1 MPTSVAN
8 QQSLHPTAIGRMEDG
23 ALVVRI
29 QQSACQE
36 AFNELVGR
44 HLRQV
49 RGVIF
54 PMVLDHNVADDL
66 TQETLFRAW
75 RGIGNFRAE
84 AKFSTWLTRIAWNVV
99 HDEFARRERIPGTV
113 QSDESHPAM
122 DCPTTE
128 LLNRELDE
136 QIQIALADL
145 PPKFRAAIILT
156 GMREL
161 SPNEA
166 ADLEGCSL
174 STMYWRIHEA
184 RRLLE
189 VRLAKYLNQ

>member
-1 MPTSVAN
+1 MPSSVAN
-8 QQSLHPTAIGRMEDG
+8 QESMLAIRRMSDE
-23 ALVVRI
+23 
-29 QQSACQE
+29 
-36 AFNELVGR
+36 ELVTQVQQADCKASFDELAER
-44 HLRQV
+44 HLRQI

-54 PMVLDHNVADDL
+54 PMVLDHTLADDL
-66 TQETLFRAW
+66 TQEALLRAW
-75 RGIGNFRAE
+75 RGIANFRAE

-99 HDEFARRERIPGTV
+99 HDEIARRERTPFTI
-113 QSDESHPAM
+113 QSDDSHTAANCPA
-122 DCPTTE
+122 TE

-136 QIQIALADL
+136 QIKSALADL

-156 GMREL
+156 GMQQL

-184 RRLLE
+184 RRQLE

>member
-1 MPTSVAN
+1 MPPMAIRRMSDERLVIRV
-8 QQSLHPTAIGRMEDG
+8 QQS
-23 ALVVRI
+23 
-29 QQSACQE
+29 QCQDS
-36 AFNELVGR
+36 FNELAGR
-44 HLRQV
+44 HLRQI

-54 PMVLDHNVADDL
+54 PMVLDHTVADDL
-66 TQETLFRAW
+66 TQEALLRAW
-75 RGIGNFRAE
+75 RGISGFRAE

-99 HDEFARRERIPGTV
+99 HDEIARRERTPLIV
-113 QSDESHPAM
+113 QSDESHAAT
-122 DCPTTE
+122 DCPSKE

-136 QIQIALADL
+136 QIQNALADL

-156 GMREL
+156 GMQQL

-166 ADLEGCSL
+166 AYLEGCSL

-184 RRLLE
+184 RRQLE